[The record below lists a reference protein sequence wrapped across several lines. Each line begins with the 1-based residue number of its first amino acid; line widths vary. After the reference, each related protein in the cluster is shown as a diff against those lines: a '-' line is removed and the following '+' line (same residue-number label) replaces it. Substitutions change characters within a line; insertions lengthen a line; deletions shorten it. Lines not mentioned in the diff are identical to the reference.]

1 MFYKSIITALLLSF
15 GASSSAMADEKG
27 SLFSYQIGY
36 STNKVNTAGTNEPEM
51 SGFYNGI
58 DLMATGSSAFGI
70 GMGFDINIWNPDKS
84 SGISGGN
91 SIYTMGATAKVGY
104 TFQNRYNIPLKLK
117 AGTGYGLMDITVH
130 DGWGMQYEAGAE
142 YLIYKQLGAG
152 IKYKYAEADML
163 GTIIK
168 NDSIIY
174 YLMFGY

>member
-1 MFYKSIITALLLSF
+1 MFYKSIITALLLGF

-36 STNKVNTAGTNEPEM
+36 STNTVNTVGTDEPEV

-58 DLMATGSSAFGI
+58 DLMATGSSGFGM
-70 GMGFDINIWNPDKS
+70 GLGFDINIWSPEKYS
-84 SGISGGN
+84 SISGGN
-91 SIYTMGATAKVGY
+91 SIYTMGASAKVGY
-104 TFQNRYNIPLKLK
+104 TFQNRYDIPLKLK
-117 AGTGYGLMDITVH
+117 AGVGYGLMDITVH

-163 GTIIK
+163 GTTIK
-168 NDSIIY
+168 NDSVIY